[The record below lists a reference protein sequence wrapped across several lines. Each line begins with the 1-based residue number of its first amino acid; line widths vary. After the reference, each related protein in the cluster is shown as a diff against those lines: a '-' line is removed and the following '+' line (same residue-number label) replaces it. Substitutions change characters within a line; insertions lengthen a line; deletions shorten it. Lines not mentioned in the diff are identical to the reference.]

1 MVALALIEGR
11 IDAEAA
17 FAAAEL
23 DESYEI
29 ERWGEDA
36 EQARRRTGL
45 GEDIALAARFVA
57 LLAD

>member
-1 MVALALIEGR
+1 VCSSDLERHL
-11 IDAEAA
+11 DAEAA

-36 EQARRRTGL
+36 EQAKRRAGL
-45 GEDIALAARFVA
+45 KGDIALAARFVS
-57 LLAD
+57 LLVE